1 MAEPFPLEPSL
12 WHATAPAAAPVSPL
26 AADAAADV
34 CVIGAGYAGLSTA
47 LHLAEAGISVVVL
60 EAHEPGWG
68 GSGRNGG
75 QVIPGIKYDP
85 SEIAAK
91 FGVDAGEALTRFVG
105 STADLVFD
113 LIDRHGMDVPYKRAG
128 WIQGAHTPAMVETV
142 KRRAAEWQARG
153 VDADFLDKDAV
164 ARLLGSDRYLG
175 GWLDRRAG
183 GVQPLA
189 YARGLAKAAI
199 EAGARIHGQSR
210 VVALKRNGAS
220 WSVRTAQGASVTAP
234 RVVVATNGY
243 TGDLIPKLRQT
254 VIRPNSFIVATE
266 ALSDNLAGTILP
278 EGQVTSDTRQLL
290 LYFRKDH
297 QNRLLM
303 GGRGPFRE
311 PKDASDWAHLER
323 VVGKMYPQAKGVP
336 FGFRWCGRVALT
348 RDFLPH
354 LHEPEPG
361 LLVDIGCMGR
371 GVGLQ
376 SAMGK
381 AMADYL
387 ATGDRARLPFPVVPI
402 KPLPLHALNELYVS
416 AIITW
421 YRLTDGGMKDK
432 AA

>member
-1 MAEPFPLEPSL
+1 MAEPFPLQPSL
-12 WHATAPAAAPVSPL
+12 WHATAPAAAPTPPL
-26 AADAAADV
+26 AADSRADV

-47 LHLAEAGISVVVL
+47 LHLAESGVSVIVL
-60 EAHEPGWG
+60 ETHEPGWG

-85 SEIAAK
+85 SEIVAK
-91 FGVDAGEALTRFVG
+91 FGPVAGEALIRFVS

-113 LIDRHGMDVPYKRAG
+113 LIGKHAMDVPHKRAG
-128 WIQGAHTPAMVETV
+128 WIQGAHSPAMVETV
-142 KRRAAEWQARG
+142 KRRSAEWTGRG
-153 VDADFLDKDAV
+153 ADASYLNTDAV
-164 ARLLGSDRYLG
+164 ARLLGTDRYLG
-175 GWLDRRAG
+175 GWIDRRAG
-183 GVQPLA
+183 AVQPLA

-199 EAGARIHGQSR
+199 AAGATIHGGSK
-210 VVALKRNGAS
+210 VVSLKREGTS
-220 WSVRTAQGASVTAP
+220 WTIKTAQGASVTAP

-254 VIRPNSFIVATE
+254 VIRPNSFIVATQP
-266 ALSDNLAGTILP
+266 LSDNLAGTILP

-297 QNRLLM
+297 TNRLLM

-311 PKDASDWAHLER
+311 PRDASDWAHLER
-323 VVGKMYPQAKGVP
+323 VIGKVYPQAKGLG
-336 FGFRWCGRVALT
+336 FDFRWCGRVALT

-387 ATGDRARLPFPVVPI
+387 VTGDKSRLPFPVVPI

-416 AIITW
+416 AIIAW
-421 YRLTDGGMKDK
+421 YRMTDGGMKDK

>member
-1 MAEPFPLEPSL
+1 MAEPFPLQPSL
-12 WHATAPAAAPVSPL
+12 WHATAPAAAPTPPL
-26 AADAAADV
+26 DIDRSADV

-47 LHLAEAGISVVVL
+47 LHLAQSGVSVVVL

-68 GSGRNGG
+68 ASGRNGG

-85 SEIAAK
+85 SEIIAK
-91 FGVDAGEALTRFVG
+91 FGPTAGEALTRFVG
-105 STADLVFD
+105 ATAELVFE
-113 LIDRHGMDVPYKRAG
+113 LIDKHAMDVPHSRAG

-142 KRRAAEWQARG
+142 KRRSAEWAARG
-153 VDADFLDKDAV
+153 VDAAFLDRDAV
-164 ARLLGSDRYLG
+164 ARHLGTDRYLA
-175 GWLDRRAG
+175 GWIDRRAG
-183 GVQPLA
+183 AVQPLA
-189 YARGLAKAAI
+189 YARGLAKAALA
-199 EAGARIHGQSR
+199 AGATIHGKSE
-210 VVALKRNGAS
+210 VVSLQRQGAN
-220 WSVRTAQGASVTAP
+220 WTVRTRQGASVSAP
-234 RVVVATNGY
+234 RVVIATNGY

-266 ALSDNLAGTILP
+266 PLSDNLAGTILP

-297 QNRLLM
+297 TNRLLM

-311 PKDASDWAHLER
+311 PTGPSDWAHLER
-323 VVGKMYPQAKGVP
+323 VIGKVFPQAKGL
-336 FGFRWCGRVALT
+336 GFDYRWCGRVALT

-387 ATGDRARLPFPVVPI
+387 VSGDKGRLPFPVVPI
-402 KPLPLHALNELYVS
+402 TPLPLHALNELYVS
-416 AIITW
+416 AIIAW
-421 YRLTDGGMKDK
+421 YRLTDGGMKDR

>member
-1 MAEPFPLEPSL
+1 MAEPFPLTPSL
-12 WHATAPAAAPVSPL
+12 WHATAPAASPTPPL
-26 AADAAADV
+26 AQDTTADICIV
-34 CVIGAGYAGLSTA
+34 GGGYAGLSTA
-47 LHLAEAGISVVVL
+47 LHLAEAGASVVLL
-60 EAHEPGWG
+60 ETHEPGWG

-85 SEIAAK
+85 GEIHAK
-91 FGVDAGEALTRFVG
+91 FGPDAGKALVDFVG
-105 STADLVFD
+105 STADLVFS
-113 LIDRHGMDVPYKRAG
+113 LSDRHKMDVPHRRAG

-142 KRRAAEWQARG
+142 KRRAADWAREG
-153 VDADFLDKDAV
+153 ADTSFLDRGEV
-164 ARLLGSDRYLG
+164 ARLLGTERYLG
-175 GWLDRRAG
+175 GWIDRRGG

-189 YARGLAKAAI
+189 YARGLARAALA
-199 EAGARIHGQSR
+199 AGATLHGQSPVTSLQR
-210 VVALKRNGAS
+210 KGEGWIVK
-220 WSVRTAQGASVTAP
+220 TARGASVTAK

-266 ALSDNLAGTILP
+266 PLSDNLAGSILP
-278 EGQVTSDTRQLL
+278 DGQVTSDTRQLL

-297 QNRLLM
+297 TNRLLM

-311 PKDASDWAHLER
+311 PRDASDWAHLER
-323 VVGKMYPQAKGVP
+323 VVAKMYPQAKGLR
-336 FGFRWCGRVALT
+336 FDYRWCGRVALT

-361 LLVDIGCMGR
+361 LLIDIGCMGR

-376 SAMGK
+376 TAMGK
-381 AMADYL
+381 AMAGYL
-387 ATGDRARLPFPVVPI
+387 VSGDRALLPFPIVPI

-421 YRLTDGGMKDK
+421 YRMTDGGMKDK

>member
-1 MAEPFPLEPSL
+1 MAEPFPLQPSL
-12 WHATAPAAAPVSPL
+12 WHATAPAAPQTPPL
-26 AADAAADV
+26 DRDATADICIV
-34 CVIGAGYAGLSTA
+34 GAGYAGLSTA
-47 LHLAEAGISVVVL
+47 LHLAEAGLSVVVL
-60 EAHEPGWG
+60 EAREPGWG
-68 GSGRNGG
+68 ASGRNGG

-91 FGVDAGEALTRFVG
+91 YGSEAGEALTRFVG
-105 STADLVFD
+105 STADLVFG
-113 LIDRHGMDVPYKRAG
+113 LIDRHRMDVPYKRAG
-128 WIQGAHTPAMVETV
+128 WIQGAHTPAMLETV
-142 KRRAAEWQARG
+142 KRRSGEWAARG
-153 VDADFLDKDAV
+153 VDAKFLDAAAA
-164 ARLLGSDRYLG
+164 ARLLGTDRYLG
-175 GWLDRRAG
+175 GWLDPRGG

-189 YARGLAKAAI
+189 YARGLAKAAQA
-199 EAGARIHGQSR
+199 AGAVIHGQSP
-210 VVALKRNGAS
+210 VVGLSQAGGG
-220 WSVRTAQGASVTAP
+220 WIVRTAQGASVTAR

-266 ALSDNLAGTILP
+266 PLSDNLAGTILP

-297 QNRLLM
+297 ANRLLM

-311 PKDASDWAHLER
+311 PRDAADWAHLER
-323 VVGKMYPQAKGVP
+323 VVGKMYPQAKGLRIDY
-336 FGFRWCGRVALT
+336 RWCGRVALT

-387 ATGDRARLPFPVVPI
+387 VSGDRARLPFPVVPI
-402 KPLPLHALNELYVS
+402 TPLPLHALNELYVS
-416 AIITW
+416 AIIAW

>member
-1 MAEPFPLEPSL
+1 MAEPFPLAPSL
-12 WHATAPAAAPVSPL
+12 WFATAPAAAATPPL
-26 AADAAADV
+26 AQDVSADV
-34 CVIGAGYAGLSTA
+34 CVIGAGFAGLSTA
-47 LHLAEAGISVVVL
+47 LHLAEAGVSVVVL
-60 EAHEPGWG
+60 ETHEPGWG

-85 SEIAAK
+85 SEILAK
-91 FGVDAGEALTRFVG
+91 FGPVAGEALIGFVG

-113 LIDRHGMDVPYKRAG
+113 LIAKHGMDVPHKRAG

-153 VDADFLDKDAV
+153 VDAQFLDKDAA
-164 ARLLGSDRYLG
+164 ARLLGTDRYLA
-175 GWLDRRAG
+175 GWVDRRAG

-189 YARGLAKAAI
+189 YARGLAKAALA
-199 EAGARIHGQSR
+199 AGAAIHGQSN
-210 VVALKRNGAS
+210 VVSLTRSGAT
-220 WSVRTAQGASVTAP
+220 WTVRTAQGASVTAP

-243 TGDLIPKLRQT
+243 TGDLIPKLRQS
-254 VIRPNSFIVATE
+254 VIRPNSFIVATQP
-266 ALSDNLAGTILP
+266 LSDNVAGTILP
-278 EGQVTSDTRQLL
+278 EGQVVSDTRQLL

-311 PKDASDWAHLER
+311 PKDAADWAHLER
-323 VVGKMYPQAKGVP
+323 VVGKMYPQVKGVP
-336 FGFRWCGRVALT
+336 FDFRWCGRVALT

-354 LHEPEPG
+354 LHEPEPC

-371 GVGLQ
+371 CVWLQ

-381 AMADYL
+381 AMAAYIT
-387 ATGDRARLPFPVVPI
+387 TGDRGRLPFPVVPI
-402 KPLPLHALNELYVS
+402 TPLPLHALNELYVS
-416 AIITW
+416 AIIAW

>member
-1 MAEPFPLEPSL
+1 MAEPFPLNPSL
-12 WHATAPAAAPVSPL
+12 WYATAPAAAPTPPL
-26 AADAAADV
+26 ATDATADV
-34 CVIGAGYAGLSTA
+34 CVIGAGFAGLSTA
-47 LHLAEAGISVVVL
+47 LHLAEAGVSVIVL

-85 SEIAAK
+85 REIIAK
-91 FGVDAGEALTRFVG
+91 CGPVAGESLIGFVG

-113 LIDRHGMDVPYKRAG
+113 LIDRHGMDVPRKRAG

-142 KRRAAEWQARG
+142 KRRAAEWQVRG
-153 VDADFLDKDAV
+153 VDAAFLDKDA
-164 ARLLGSDRYLG
+164 AANLLGTDRYLG
-175 GWLDRRAG
+175 GWIDRRAG

-189 YARGLAKAAI
+189 YARGLAKAALA
-199 EAGARIHGQSR
+199 AGATIHGQSK
-210 VVALKRNGAS
+210 VVSLKRDGAN
-220 WSVRTAQGASVTAP
+220 WTVRTSQGASVTAP

-243 TGDLIPKLRQT
+243 TGDLIPELRQT

-266 ALSDNLAGTILP
+266 ALSDNIARTILP

-323 VVGKMYPQAKGVP
+323 VVGKMYPQLKGIP
-336 FGFRWCGRVALT
+336 FDFRWCGRVALT

-381 AMADYL
+381 AMAEYI
-387 ATGDRARLPFPVVPI
+387 ASGDKSRLPFPVVPI
-402 KPLPLHALNELYVS
+402 TPLPLHALNELYVS
-416 AIITW
+416 AIIAW

>member
-1 MAEPFPLEPSL
+1 MAEPFPLAPSL
-12 WHATAPAAAPVSPL
+12 WFATAPAAVPTPPLTQGVS
-26 AADAAADV
+26 ADV
-34 CVIGAGYAGLSTA
+34 CVIGAGFAGLSTA
-47 LHLAEAGISVVVL
+47 LHLAEAGVSVVVL
-60 EAHEPGWG
+60 ETHEPGWG

-85 SEIAAK
+85 SEIIAK
-91 FGVDAGEALTRFVG
+91 FGPVAGEALIGFVG

-113 LIDRHGMDVPYKRAG
+113 LIAKHGMDVPHTRAG

-153 VDADFLDKDAV
+153 VDAQYLDKDA
-164 ARLLGSDRYLG
+164 AASLLGTDRYLG
-175 GWLDRRAG
+175 GWVDRRAG

-199 EAGARIHGQSR
+199 AAGAAIHGQSK
-210 VVALKRNGAS
+210 VVSLTRSGS
-220 WSVRTAQGASVTAP
+220 TWSVRTAQGATVTAP

-266 ALSDNLAGTILP
+266 ALSDNIAGTILP
-278 EGQVTSDTRQLL
+278 EGQVVSDTRQLL

-311 PKDASDWAHLER
+311 PKDAADWAHLER
-323 VVGKMYPQAKGVP
+323 VVGKMYPQVKGVP
-336 FGFRWCGRVALT
+336 FDFRWCGRVALT
-348 RDFLPH
+348 RNFLPH

-381 AMADYL
+381 AMADYI
-387 ATGDRARLPFPVVPI
+387 ATGDRGRLPFPVVPI
-402 KPLPLHALNELYVS
+402 TPLPLHALNELYVS
-416 AIITW
+416 AIIAW

>member
-1 MAEPFPLEPSL
+1 MADPFPLAPSL
-12 WHATAPAAAPVSPL
+12 WFATAPAAAPTPPL
-26 AADAAADV
+26 AQDVSADV
-34 CVIGAGYAGLSTA
+34 CVIGAGFAGLSTA
-47 LHLAEAGISVVVL
+47 LHLAETGVSVVVL

-85 SEIAAK
+85 SEILAK
-91 FGVDAGEALTRFVG
+91 FGPVAGEALIGFVG

-113 LIDRHGMDVPYKRAG
+113 LIAKHGMDVPHQRAG

-142 KRRAAEWQARG
+142 KRRSAEWQARG
-153 VDADFLDKDAV
+153 VDAQFLDQDAA
-164 ARLLGSDRYLG
+164 ARLLGTDRYLA
-175 GWLDRRAG
+175 GWVDRRAG

-189 YARGLAKAAI
+189 YARGLAKAALA
-199 EAGARIHGQSR
+199 AGATIHGQSK
-210 VVALKRNGAS
+210 VVSLTRSGAP
-220 WSVRTAQGASVTAP
+220 WTVRTAQGATVTAP

-254 VIRPNSFIVATE
+254 VIRPNSFIVATQP
-266 ALSDNLAGTILP
+266 LSDNVAGTILP
-278 EGQVTSDTRQLL
+278 EGQVVSDTRQLL

-323 VVGKMYPQAKGVP
+323 VVGKMYPQVKGVP
-336 FGFRWCGRVALT
+336 FDFRWCGRVALT

-381 AMADYL
+381 AMAAYI
-387 ATGDRARLPFPVVPI
+387 ATGDKGRLPFPVVPI
-402 KPLPLHALNELYVS
+402 TPLPLHALNELYVS
-416 AIITW
+416 AIIAW

>member
-1 MAEPFPLEPSL
+1 MAEPFPLKPSL
-12 WHATAPAAAPVSPL
+12 WHATAPAAAPTPPL
-26 AADAAADV
+26 VTDSSADV
-34 CVIGAGYAGLSTA
+34 CVIGAGFAGLSTA
-47 LHLAEAGISVVVL
+47 LHLAEAGVSVVVL

-91 FGVDAGEALTRFVG
+91 FGPVAGEALTRFVG

-113 LIDRHGMDVPYKRAG
+113 LIDRHGMDVPHKRAG
-128 WIQGAHTPAMVETV
+128 WIQGAHTAAMVETV
-142 KRRAAEWQARG
+142 KRRAGEWRARG
-153 VDADFLDKDAV
+153 VDVDYLDADGV

-175 GWLDRRAG
+175 GWIDRRAG
-183 GVQPLA
+183 AVQPLA
-189 YARGLAKAAI
+189 YARGLARAALKAGAAI
-199 EAGARIHGQSR
+199 HGESP
-210 VVALKRNGAS
+210 VVSLKRQGES
-220 WSVRTAQGASVTAP
+220 WVVRTRQGASVTAK

-266 ALSDNLAGTILP
+266 PLSDNVAGTILP

-297 QNRLLM
+297 ENRLLM

-323 VVGKMYPQAKGVP
+323 VVGKIYPQAKGI
-336 FGFRWCGRVALT
+336 GFAYRWCGRVALT

-381 AMADYL
+381 AMAEYIS
-387 ATGDRARLPFPVVPI
+387 TGDAGRLPFPVVPI
-402 KPLPLHALNELYVS
+402 TPLPLHALNELYVS

>member
-1 MAEPFPLEPSL
+1 MSEPFPLNPSL
-12 WHATAPAAAPVSPL
+12 WYATAPAAAPTPPL
-26 AADAAADV
+26 SADRAADV
-34 CVIGAGYAGLSTA
+34 CVIGAGFAGLSTA
-47 LHLAEAGISVVVL
+47 LHLAEAGVSVVVL

-85 SEIAAK
+85 SEIVAK
-91 FGVDAGEALTRFVG
+91 FGPVAGEAITRFVG
-105 STADLVFD
+105 ATADLVFA
-113 LIDRHGMDVPYKRAG
+113 LIDRHGMDVPHKRAG

-142 KRRAAEWQARG
+142 KRRAAEWRGRG
-153 VDADFLDKDAV
+153 VDADYLDGDGI
-164 ARLLGSDRYLG
+164 ARLLGTDRYLA
-175 GWLDRRAG
+175 GWIDRRAG
-183 GVQPLA
+183 AVQPLA
-189 YARGLAKAAI
+189 YARGLAKAALA
-199 EAGARIHGQSR
+199 AGATIHGGSP
-210 VVALKRNGAS
+210 VVALERKGERWIA
-220 WSVRTAQGASVTAP
+220 RTRQGASVTAP

-254 VIRPNSFIVATE
+254 VIRPNSFIVATQ
-266 ALSDNLAGTILP
+266 ALSDNIAGTILP
-278 EGQVTSDTRQLL
+278 EGQVVSDTRQLL

-323 VVGKMYPQAKGVP
+323 VVGKMYPQAKGIS
-336 FGFRWCGRVALT
+336 FDFRWCGRVALT

-381 AMADYL
+381 AMADYI
-387 ATGDRARLPFPVVPI
+387 ATGDKGRLPFPVVPI
-402 KPLPLHALNELYVS
+402 TPLPLHALNELYVS
-416 AIITW
+416 AIIAW